1 MVLIMLLLVISG
13 WVLEMFFLSVPGGS
27 GTQLVGGQ
35 KRPSSQLSSFP
46 LRFDLS
52 QKLTPRQLTQ
62 PTERRRRVF
71 LNRRGKNF
79 HRRSALKLRKLI
91 LSYNTMSL
99 VQFVTTFHHAGGVV
113 FADVKTAINNVF
125 APKPPVG
132 CFKKSP
138 RSNPTEQNVCR
149 ESPVLNNCIN
159 MLGRI
164 SEASASIIMI

>member
-62 PTERRRRVF
+62 PTERRFGGFSLTGGERTSTAGQPTVEEVDPILHHELGTIYNFSSCFGWF
-71 LNRRGKNF
+71 LQ
-79 HRRSALKLRKLI
+79 
-91 LSYNTMSL
+91 MSNGH
-99 VQFVTTFHHAGGVV
+99 QQWCS
-113 FADVKTAINNVF
+113 KT
-125 APKPPVG
+125 
-132 CFKKSP
+132 
-138 RSNPTEQNVCR
+138 CR
-149 ESPVLNNCIN
+149 
-159 MLGRI
+159 
-164 SEASASIIMI
+164 